1 MNFDSGG
8 CTVGRT
14 QTKWVLI
21 VTATFLLTLYGGLSL
36 GFVQASEAT
45 ERPISDFLERQGDF
59 CLNADLSGGFYQGDR
74 TEPCDPDTTIL
85 LVPPIKNFIGWGDP
99 AANLNASVDYAGL
112 ADDVLGGSLGTEF
125 EGKVTERP
133 LPDDRAE
140 VKVHLETENA
150 LTFVV
155 EGSDFNVEPL
165 FGERVAEDE
174 TIQNPVLGESKLE
187 LVFINKKLGDPLP
200 DLIQLVF
207 FPEEG
212 QGVKSIKF
220 EAEAENKEGKVEV
233 TQICQ
238 DPCDIS
244 ALDVETVDLD
254 LTNN

>member
-1 MNFDSGG
+1 
-8 CTVGRT
+8 
-14 QTKWVLI
+14 
-21 VTATFLLTLYGGLSL
+21 
-36 GFVQASEAT
+36 
-45 ERPISDFLERQGDF
+45 
-59 CLNADLSGGFYQGDR
+59 
-74 TEPCDPDTTIL
+74 

-140 VKVHLETENA
+140 VTVHLETENA

-174 TIQNPVLGESKLE
+174 TIQNPVLGESILE

-212 QGVKSIKF
+212 QEVKSIKF
-220 EAEAENKEGKVEV
+220 EAQAENKQGNVEV

-244 ALDVETVDLD
+244 ALDVEKVDLD
-254 LTNN
+254 LTDN